1 MENFFRN
8 IKINY
13 EEFVEKLKLTDKKV
27 IITTVVSIIIAIIL
41 IISIPVIANERN
53 KPGYSD
59 KKTAK
64 NYITQ
69 YADFNYYDAYSYT
82 IIGKD
87 GVDKYIENNFLSE
100 LKNGECTSDEAIAA
114 SNNIAIAYTPAFF
127 NKASQN
133 GYNDCDELFN
143 WYFTNSI
150 EAVKNTSLSDYAT
163 KEVMLTSLKKVIEG
177 YKALTDEKLKEEY
190 IGYDFKVEETKVTE
204 FTNEQVKQYIN
215 NKSDKSKK
223 TFENAKIDFNKI
235 KEVKRYDY
243 NLNLSSETTN
253 TMSVYLIKIGS
264 KWYVDNTALI

>member
-1 MENFFRN
+1 
-8 IKINY
+8 
-13 EEFVEKLKLTDKKV
+13 
-27 IITTVVSIIIAIIL
+27 
-41 IISIPVIANERN
+41 
-53 KPGYSD
+53 
-59 KKTAK
+59 
-64 NYITQ
+64 
-69 YADFNYYDAYSYT
+69 
-82 IIGKD
+82 
-87 GVDKYIENNFLSE
+87 
-100 LKNGECTSDEAIAA
+100 
-114 SNNIAIAYTPAFF
+114 
-127 NKASQN
+127 
-133 GYNDCDELFN
+133 
-143 WYFTNSI
+143 
-150 EAVKNTSLSDYAT
+150 
-163 KEVMLTSLKKVIEG
+163 MLTSLKKVIEG